1 MAAAQWSSAFGADSS
16 DWLSTYGW
24 PLLLLFMLFV
34 AFLYIWSYLNKNLER
49 MKGVDSDYLDGD
61 VVVYLGRMAKA
72 VMVIVLLF
80 ILAFVLSQMWPEFN
94 DQVWEP
100 YLTVFVKLVAILMV
114 LIFAGLIV
122 KVLRHFSRRSRL
134 AGKGAKKSS
143 SSAMEIT
150 SLLLSYIVYIAAGAV
165 ILIVL
170 LTYFSDVNAIEWLSQ
185 FWTDSAGRIE
195 ALIIFL
201 VAVLITVRLSN
212 AIFEDYK
219 FRTKKFNPQIIDL
232 FKMLVR
238 DVLYLIAILV
248 SIFMLFAIMNLQ
260 EVGFILVIMIVV
272 FICLGI
278 ALSYSTVKNIVA
290 GLAIMNTEIFVVGDK
305 VKFGKDLVCEVVEKN
320 LIFTKVRTEEGE
332 TVNVPNSEIIS
343 DKVLNYSRSMAHGI
357 SISFELP
364 SRIRHGEV
372 EQLVGRAV
380 AKVEGLVKEP
390 APEIFARELVGSKM
404 KYQVTAYVF
413 DALKAKRVRSDLI
426 FSIQDEMASDE
437 KISFLD

>member
-16 DWLSTYGW
+16 EWLSTYGW

-34 AFLYIWSYLNKNLER
+34 AFLYIWSYLNKNLGR

-100 YLTVFVKLVAILMV
+100 YFTVFIQLVAILMV

-122 KVLRHFSRRSRL
+122 KILRHYSRRSRL

-185 FWTDSAGRIE
+185 FWTDNAGRIE

-201 VAVLITVRLSN
+201 VAVLIIVRLSN

-248 SIFMLFAIMNLQ
+248 SIFMLFAIMNLL

-372 EQLVGRAV
+372 EQLVRRAV

-404 KYQVTAYVF
+404 KYQVTAYVL